1 MGKSHLLYCVLLSRK
16 TVHQENGIGCYEEDC
31 YLFETLLLV
40 NGSQIV
46 CLPKWYQ
53 ISESESLILVERKAI
68 EKLRYFVGCAAE
80 LFY

>member
-1 MGKSHLLYCVLLSRK
+1 
-16 TVHQENGIGCYEEDC
+16 
-31 YLFETLLLV
+31 V